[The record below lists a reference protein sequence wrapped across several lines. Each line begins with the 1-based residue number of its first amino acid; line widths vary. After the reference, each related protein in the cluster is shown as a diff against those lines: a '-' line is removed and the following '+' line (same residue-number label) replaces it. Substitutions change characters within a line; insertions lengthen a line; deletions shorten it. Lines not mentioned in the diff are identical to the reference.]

1 MYSSLYSLLWQC
13 VLAYEAGRLMVCW
26 NGSKI
31 WKNIQPTTLA
41 ALAWLGG
48 ALDNKIFQVKSR
60 ISEAFFIL
68 LLLISLLFRINEFV
82 ASSIHLD
89 WQKYVENH
97 QEVSYLHL
105 YWPCTAFWIHKVG
118 QVLSF
123 RQLESMYYFNK
134 T

>member
-1 MYSSLYSLLWQC
+1 MYVSLYSLLWQC

-31 WKNIQPTTLA
+31 RKNIQPTTLA
-41 ALAWLGG
+41 ALDWLGG
-48 ALDNKIFQVKSR
+48 ALDNEIFQVKSR

-89 WQKYVENH
+89 
-97 QEVSYLHL
+97 
-105 YWPCTAFWIHKVG
+105 
-118 QVLSF
+118 
-123 RQLESMYYFNK
+123 
-134 T
+134 